1 MQKAFIYLKKG
12 ISALLVKFQKPI
24 DWCLTYCTFY
34 FNDVKNS
41 TFISHGRPKVN
52 VGLGGRCSIGSNF
65 KMNNRESSNPIGRFN
80 RCSIIVGKK
89 GDLIIG
95 DNVGMSSTAIV
106 CHNRIE
112 IGNNVNIGGNVVIY
126 DTDFHSINPQDRLY
140 RKKDIE
146 NTKTKPVKI
155 GNNAFI
161 GAHSTILKGVTIG
174 NNSVVGAC
182 SVVTKSI
189 PENEI
194 WGGNPAKKI
203 KDLVI

>member
-1 MQKAFIYLKKG
+1 
-12 ISALLVKFQKPI
+12 
-24 DWCLTYCTFY
+24 
-34 FNDVKNS
+34 
-41 TFISHGRPKVN
+41 
-52 VGLGGRCSIGSNF
+52 
-65 KMNNRESSNPIGRFN
+65 MNNRESSNPIGRFN